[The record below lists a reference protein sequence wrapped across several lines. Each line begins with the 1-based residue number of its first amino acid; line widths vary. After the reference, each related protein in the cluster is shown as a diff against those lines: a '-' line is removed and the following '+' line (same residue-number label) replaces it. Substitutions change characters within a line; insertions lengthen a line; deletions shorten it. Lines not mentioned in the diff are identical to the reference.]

1 MGVEVRCAEALRQ
14 LCQTN
19 DSITQSQLAVDP
31 AQCTVRGEGVKIA
44 EVHQTAKVTL
54 TTKLINSKTEV
65 IGQLKSLYNGS
76 VIKCD
81 VEQSGPGEYRI
92 QYTPTVR
99 GRHELTVS
107 VDGQQ
112 VAGSHSL
119 CLSPSILLNY

>member
-1 MGVEVRCAEALRQ
+1 M
-14 LCQTN
+14 
-19 DSITQSQLAVDP
+19 
-31 AQCTVRGEGVKIA
+31 KIA
-44 EVHQTAKVTL
+44 KLHQTAEVTL

-112 VAGSHSL
+112 VAGSPSL
-119 CLSPSILLNY
+119 CLSPSILLN